1 MFMMDYV
8 LSKRTGDNG
17 YISDNSKEDD
27 EYSLEDLN
35 ELEWCKFCAHY
46 GWVENYNACGDGNWF
61 QILRNGPL
69 SVSYCGWCR
78 HFVNKYSPEGR
89 AIQYSKFKQK
99 LLAGMGFQQKRE
111 K

>member
-1 MFMMDYV
+1 MMIYV
-8 LSKRTGDNG
+8 PSKKTGDNG
-17 YISDNSKEDD
+17 YISDNSPEIYPTDP
-27 EYSLEDLN
+27 N
-35 ELEWCKFCAHY
+35 ELEWCQYCAHY
-46 GWVENYNACGDGNWF
+46 GWVEHYNACGDGNWF

-69 SVSYCGWCR
+69 SVSYCGWCK
-78 HFVNKYSPEGR
+78 HFVNKYSPEGQ